1 MSLYLFLKLLH
12 VLTGF
17 WLVSGL
23 LGRGLTLGEAARAT
37 DIARLQ
43 SLLMLSGRFE
53 RFMVIPASLAVFV
66 FGLLTA
72 WAQGVPLLGVF
83 QGARTNWLLVAILL
97 YLSVIAL
104 VPLVFIPRGKVFG
117 AALEE
122 ASAQGVV
129 TSELQAAFADPV
141 VRAAHIYELTAVGVV
156 VALMVTRPF

>member
-1 MSLYLFLKLLH
+1 
-12 VLTGF
+12 
-17 WLVSGL
+17 
-23 LGRGLTLGEAARAT
+23 
-37 DIARLQ
+37 
-43 SLLMLSGRFE
+43 
-53 RFMVIPASLAVFV
+53 
-66 FGLLTA
+66 
-72 WAQGVPLLGVF
+72 
-83 QGARTNWLLVAILL
+83 
-97 YLSVIAL
+97 SVIAL

>member
-1 MSLYLFLKLLH
+1 MSLYLFLKLVH

-23 LGRGLTLGEAARAT
+23 VGRGLTLGESART
-37 DIARLQ
+37 MDIARLQ
-43 SLLMLSGRFE
+43 SLLTLSGRFE
-53 RFMVIPASLAVFV
+53 RLMVIPASLAVFV
-66 FGLLTA
+66 FGLFTA
-72 WAQGVPLLGVF
+72 WAQGVPLLGVL

-104 VPLVFIPRGKVFG
+104 VPLIFIPRGKVFG

-129 TSELQAAFADPV
+129 TSKLQAAFADPV

-156 VALMVTRPF
+156 IALMVTRPF